1 MRYER
6 FLNIAAEYAKTS
18 PHEFRHGSIIVKA
31 GRIVGSGINTQR
43 YTSNLPKKIDDSIW
57 EDLNTSE
64 RRDYLGRIANPN
76 VHAEVDAILCTKA
89 NLKGATMYVA
99 RINAKGQMAM
109 SRPCAMCRQFMQK
122 HGIDSCVYSISNNE
136 WGILKI

>member
-18 PHEFRHGSIIVKA
+18 SHEFKHGAIIVRA
-31 GRIVGSGINTQR
+31 GRIIASGINTQR
-43 YTSNLPKKIDDSIW
+43 YTKNLPKRIDADIW
-57 EDLNTSE
+57 EELDKSE

-76 VHAEVDAILCTKA
+76 VHAEVDAILSTKA
-89 NLKGATMYVA
+89 NIKGATAYVA

-109 SRPCAMCRQFMQK
+109 SRPCAICRQFMQE
-122 HGIDSCVYSISNNE
+122 HGIGSCVYSISNNE

>member
-18 PHEFRHGSIIVKA
+18 PHSFKHGSIIVKG

-43 YTSNLPKKIDDSIW
+43 YANNLPKKIDESIW
-57 EDLNTSE
+57 EELNASE
-64 RRDYLGRIANPN
+64 RRDYLARIANPN
-76 VHAEVDAILCTKA
+76 VHAEMDAILYTKA
-89 NLKGATMYVA
+89 NLKGATVYVV

-109 SRPCAMCRQFMQK
+109 SRPCAMCRQFMQTR
-122 HGIDSCVYSISNNE
+122 GIDSCIYSISNNE